1 MNSNYG
7 RIFIWVRIGYAIQ
20 LYVVSYIFPLMVV
33 CVQRS
38 NFATKR
44 VPFESHWTQTC
55 LIDIFL
61 TKIITTLDLCTRLM
75 AFASDVHALFS
86 FNISNWLYTP
96 AFYYTL
102 GIFFCV
108 KWHTLRVHFIFNRLN
123 VLWYLNVFNDDP
135 NYSGWDGNFLMCRL
149 LAKRLSCQSHI
160 GCIASAVM
168 VRLLWILHKLHLSL
182 SLFRPFNVRN
192 YSIIMMTMTI
202 WGSCLGVPEKHAYT
216 STIYIS
222 TI

>member
-102 GIFFCV
+102 GWYFSVWSGTHCV
-108 KWHTLRVHFIFNRLN
+108 CTL
-123 VLWYLNVFNDDP
+123 
-135 NYSGWDGNFLMCRL
+135 YSIDWMCCDIWMFSMMIPTTGWDGNFLMCRL

-168 VRLLWILHKLHLSL
+168 VRLLWILHKLHLSR
-182 SLFRPFNVRN
+182 SLTRSFAH
-192 YSIIMMTMTI
+192 SMSEIT
-202 WGSCLGVPEKHAYT
+202 L
-216 STIYIS
+216 
-222 TI
+222 